1 MGVGNR
7 TTIELECP
15 FCKKGKIATFFVD
28 SYTKGVVSRI
38 SAGRKEKFYTVPA
51 EYKILG
57 GCPECGKSKKDVQD
71 KFDGN
76 YREPM
81 TKEQIVEYLKK
92 RGLPTVI
99 GSTPK
104 EEKKQENKEEAQ

>member
-1 MGVGNR
+1 MGVGHR

-28 SYTKGVVSRI
+28 SYRKSHTSSI
-38 SAGRKEKFYTVPA
+38 SNKKKVISYTEPA
-51 EYKILG
+51 HYKILD

-81 TKEQIVEYLKK
+81 TKEQMTEWLKK
-92 RGLPTVI
+92 KGLPIVI
-99 GSTPK
+99 ESVKK
-104 EEKKQENKEEAQ
+104 ED